1 MVFCTTYALMLPALT
16 MEDPSAGIKLQ
27 NAFCYEDD
35 ALSINFYVSGR
46 AVFKDEVDIDMPLAE
61 NVVLNVD
68 VLDDKDSAYAEY
80 SEYAVKNIGEK
91 DLAQVM
97 AFELDF
103 SYLGHALDV
112 SNCEIIAEI
121 NAKESFFVDKIGAI
135 PDRSVYVADTSHPM
149 ATPSDKKQLAPAKA
163 VTAMQGTVLSI
174 ADQPVVYTTETSD
187 VKTLTI
193 DVKGDSLAV
202 FTSETDNYEFK
213 VAYYAKTS
221 KLAFQDTAPTSGD
234 RYQFHDRRN
243 PATMNNFDIDN
254 SETGHVGTA
263 DKTFVALNKV
273 VDGTDIR
280 AYQMARRNEY
290 IQLYKTVTYDFA
302 NYSMIKDINKL
313 ISSTAYTASELI
325 VGADADSLGA
335 NINDYYATLSAEQK
349 YEYNKNIKFT
359 TNESLATDKILH
371 VGKDSTMI
379 LIYDQESTVLSDD
392 VNLFDYDITPG
403 YHYQSSTVN
412 ANTSTPIETSKQNNS
427 LYIYSRTDHQG
438 INSYGAW
445 GGMKRFA
452 IGEQATFMDELLQ
465 ANLGNGMVNIND
477 SQMII
482 KNGLV
487 TDIEIDENG
496 DFTPVFNDVVCAP
509 DIFSTNNDFIPSN
522 MVTDGLSDRYMISNH
537 GDDPTVWKDL
547 WGGSPNIT
555 VPNNANSHFAE
566 DAYILSYGDK
576 IALPFAF
583 NETYGGFALE
593 VKFGEIKLPEGHNYY
608 INLLRHST
616 NNTQF
621 NLYIDTR
628 DNSDNENDLLINS
641 IGNIGSQKVADDAVS
656 LLSDSLLT
664 IVYDV
669 SGGYLRIF
677 VDGVEVFNYKAAF
690 SKLDFTD
697 ADLILGSWDNSREVY
712 MELTDIRFYNHPLRT
727 AEVAQNAK
735 NLNSYAPVVTDG
747 LIAEFDADGYST
759 TNNTWKPSIGTVG
772 DIDLSDAKYTFDKG
786 ACIVTGG
793 DRIALPLA
801 IATALNSKQAFTIE
815 VEFGNIKNIP
825 SQFVSYISNS
835 VIENINQFSLR
846 SSQKDNNFSA
856 QVCFGGGEWE
866 KINATAKNT
875 KNQQLYSVENMQYS
889 TVTISFDGTTTT
901 LYINGQYVIK
911 TTAVSSF
918 NLDGLVFGPDKDGVV
933 CEYRTMRF
941 YDRALSNLEIV
952 QNSRHDGT
960 YNLALDNYSGELNTY
975 SEGAVGKTAVGG
987 RYIEFKQT
995 GDTYV
1000 LSAIRVS
1007 TSSSDDYTI
1016 YNDCTGFDYFNKHTI
1031 YAQDNNAKSNDYW
1044 PLDQS
1049 KTYGT
1054 NGHDFKFGDEDY
1066 AQKRNF
1072 FMGNNIGTE
1081 YLKDYKHSLLSYNSS
1096 DHNAFFGTK
1105 YKIDFSLTAD
1115 YVGPLEY
1122 IFMGDDDLWVFLDDK
1137 LVCDISGVHG
1147 AIGQVVDLWN
1157 YVDRYGREED
1167 TNHTLYVFLL
1177 ERGARAST
1185 CYMEFTLPEV
1195 SNLTPE
1201 NPTGTLILSKEVVNS
1216 TTKESFD
1223 FTLSLTDAD
1232 GVALTDVV
1240 YNVIDADG
1248 SYLKTNV
1255 AFNNEDTISL
1265 AHDQSAVIEYLP
1277 IDAIYTIT
1285 EKEYPGYHASYEILG
1300 GDTIDSNVATG
1311 TVGMRTNITY
1321 INTTGSMLPSTGVIT
1336 RGNVIYIIPLCIA
1349 AAYMCA
1355 MPFINRPKRRETSD
1369 N

>member
-16 MEDPSAGIKLQ
+16 MEDPSAGIKLK

-80 SEYAVKNIGEK
+80 SEYAVKNVGEK

-174 ADQPVVYTTETSD
+174 ADQPVVYTTEASD

-213 VAYYAKTS
+213 VAYYAKAT
-221 KLAFQDTAPTSGD
+221 KLAFQDDKPTGD
-234 RYQFHDRRN
+234 NYRFHDRRD
-243 PATMNNFDIDN
+243 PEHMNNFDIDN
-254 SETGHVGTA
+254 SETGYVGTA
-263 DKTFVALNKV
+263 DKTYVSLNKV
-273 VDGTDIR
+273 VSDTDIR
-280 AYQMARRNEY
+280 AYQFARRNEY

-302 NYSMIKDINKL
+302 SYSMIKDINKL
-313 ISSTAYTASELI
+313 INSAAYTASELI
-325 VGADADSLGA
+325 VGADEASLGA
-335 NINDYYATLSAEQK
+335 DINDYYATLSAEQK
-349 YEYNKNIKFT
+349 YKYNKNIKFT
-359 TNESLATDKILH
+359 TNESLATDRILH
-371 VGKDSTMI
+371 VAKDSTMI
-379 LIYDQESTVLSDD
+379 LIYDQASTVLSDD
-392 VNLFDYDITPG
+392 VTLFDYDITSG
-403 YHYQSSTVN
+403 VIYQTSSKDSGTATVV
-412 ANTSTPIETSKQNNS
+412 TTSKQNDS
-427 LYIYSRTDHQG
+427 LYSFASSYRQG
-438 INSYGAW
+438 INSFGTW
-445 GGMKRFA
+445 DGKSRFTF
-452 IGEQATFMDELLQ
+452 GEQSTFSDMDIL
-465 ANLGNGMVNIND
+465 ADLGFGNVKINR
-477 SQMII
+477 SEGTVKPGIVSGI
-482 KNGLV
+482 KV
-487 TDIEIDENG
+487 DESG
-496 DFTPVFNDVVCAP
+496 EFTPIFNNAVCAP
-509 DIFSTNNDFIPSN
+509 DIFSTKNDFIPSN
-522 MVTDGLSDRYMISNH
+522 LVTDGLSDRYKISDH

-555 VPNNANSHFAE
+555 VPNNDNSHFTE

-576 IALPFAF
+576 IALPFNF
-583 NETYGGFALE
+583 NSTYGGFALE
-593 VKFGEIKLPEGHNYY
+593 VKFGEIKLPDGHNGY

-628 DNSDNENDLLINS
+628 NGNANENDLLINS
-641 IGNIGSQKVADDAVS
+641 IGNIGTQKVADDAVS

-669 SGGYLRIF
+669 NGGYLRIF

-697 ADLILGSWDNSREVY
+697 AELILGSWDNSREVY
-712 MELTDIRFYNHPLRT
+712 MELTDIRFYNHPLRAT
-727 AEVAQNAK
+727 EVAQNAK
-735 NLNSYAPVVTDG
+735 NLKSYAPVVTDG

-759 TNNTWKPSIGTVG
+759 TNNTWKPSVGTVG
-772 DIDLSDAKYTFDKG
+772 DIDLSGAKYSFEKN

-793 DRIALPLA
+793 DRITLPQE
-801 IATALNSKQAFTIE
+801 IATALNNKQAFTIE

-825 SQFVSYISNS
+825 SQFVNFISNS
-835 VIENINQFSLR
+835 VIERQTQFSLR
-846 SSQKDNNFSA
+846 SSEKENNFSA
-856 QVCFGGGEWE
+856 QVCLGGGNWE
-866 KINATAKNT
+866 KLNAAAAYT
-875 KNQQLYSVENMQYS
+875 KNRQHYSVENMQYS
-889 TVTISFDGTTTT
+889 TVTITFDGTTTM
-901 LYINGQYVIK
+901 LYINGQCVID

-918 NLDGLVFGPDKDGVV
+918 ELDGLVFGPDKDGVV

-960 YNLALDNYSGELNTY
+960 YNLAYDNYNGELNTY
-975 SEGAVGKTAVGG
+975 SDGAVGKTVIGG

-1000 LSAIRVS
+1000 LSAINVS
-1007 TSSSDDYTI
+1007 TSSSDDFNI
-1016 YNDCTGFDYFNKHTI
+1016 YQDSTGFDYFTRHTI
-1031 YAQDNNAKSNDYW
+1031 YSQDNNAKTNDYW
-1044 PLDQS
+1044 PMDQAKS
-1049 KTYGT
+1049 FGT
-1054 NGHDFKFGDEDY
+1054 DGHDFKYGDEDF
-1066 AQKRNF
+1066 KEFRRF
-1072 FMGNNIGTE
+1072 FKGDRFSSSNE
-1081 YLKDYKHSLLSYNSS
+1081 EKSALLSYNSS
-1096 DHNAFFGTK
+1096 DHNSFFGTK
-1105 YKIDFSLTAD
+1105 YKIDFTLTAD

-1122 IFMGDDDLWVFLDDK
+1122 IFMGDDDLWVFLDDQ

-1167 TNHTLYVFLL
+1167 TDHTLYVFLL

-1185 CYMEFTLPEV
+1185 CYMEFTLPAV

-1201 NPTGTLILSKEVVNS
+1201 NPTGTLTLSKEVLNS
-1216 TTKESFD
+1216 ETDQAFD

-1232 GVALTDVV
+1232 GVALEDIV
-1240 YNVIDADG
+1240 YNVINADG
-1248 SYLKTNV
+1248 SYSKTNV
-1255 AFNNEDTISL
+1255 AFKNGDIVSL
-1265 AHDQSAVIEYLP
+1265 AHNQTMIIEYLP

-1285 EKEYPGYHASYEILG
+1285 EKEYVGYHTSYEILG
-1300 GDTIDSNVATG
+1300 GETIDSNVATG
-1311 TVGMRTNITY
+1311 TVGLRTNITY
-1321 INTTGSMLPSTGVIT
+1321 TNTTGSMLPSTGVIA
-1336 RGNVIYIIPLCIA
+1336 RGNIVYIIPLCIA

-1355 MPFINRPKRRETSD
+1355 MPFINRPKRREVKD